1 MNRRKKQIQAM
12 NKYQIAFD
20 RVARYCSDARLGV
33 FRYELTDELSTLYE
47 LAEKAT
53 PKKVFETD
61 HSYICR
67 NCANIFTMKYEGM
80 CVPCLHGIK
89 YCPSCGQAQD
99 WGDVK

>member
-1 MNRRKKQIQAM
+1 MEM
-12 NKYQIAFD
+12 NKYQEA
-20 RVARYCSDARLGV
+20 L
-33 FRYELTDELSTLYE
+33 ELIKESYGEGEFHYNYDEIDTLKE
-47 LAEKAT
+47 LVNKSK
-53 PKKVFETD
+53 PMKVFETD

-99 WGDVK
+99 WGDVNA